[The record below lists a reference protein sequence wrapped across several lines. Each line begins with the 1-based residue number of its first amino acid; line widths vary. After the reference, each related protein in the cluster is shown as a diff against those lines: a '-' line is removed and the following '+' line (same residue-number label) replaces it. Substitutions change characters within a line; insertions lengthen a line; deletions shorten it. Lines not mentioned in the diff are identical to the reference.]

1 MHTVA
6 VIQARMGSTR
16 LPGKMLF
23 GLGGRPVIQRVIQRV
38 SVADRVDDIVVAT
51 SENPRDDAIEQYAGR
66 SGFTVFRGSE
76 TDVLGRVHAATRPF
90 DPDIVVRICGDCPL
104 IDPALVDAVIDGA
117 ADETVDYASNTVDRT
132 FPDGI
137 VAEAFTDESFGDVV
151 TTAEDDQ
158 YREHVTLF
166 YHDHAER
173 FSIQNITSQDVYT
186 DSLMQN
192 RTDLR
197 FALDVAADYNVLR
210 RVYDASADVE
220 IRNGVLDVRDAV
232 RYADEYGLCDQNTDA
247 D

>member
-38 SVADRVDDIVVAT
+38 SAADLVDEIVVAT
-51 SENPRDDAIEQYAGR
+51 SDHPRDDAIEQYADQ
-66 SGFTVFRGSE
+66 SGVTVFRGSE
-76 TDVLGRVHAATRPF
+76 SDVLGRVYAATRPF

-104 IDPALVDAVIDGA
+104 IDPALVDAVVDRV

-166 YHDHAER
+166 YHDHAEK
-173 FSIQNITSQDVYT
+173 FYVQNITSQDVYS
-186 DSLMQN
+186 DSFMQH

-197 FALDVAADYNVLR
+197 FVLDVAADYTVLR
-210 RVYDASADVE
+210 RVYGASAALG

-232 RYADEYGLCDQNTDA
+232 RYADEHGLCEMNTDA